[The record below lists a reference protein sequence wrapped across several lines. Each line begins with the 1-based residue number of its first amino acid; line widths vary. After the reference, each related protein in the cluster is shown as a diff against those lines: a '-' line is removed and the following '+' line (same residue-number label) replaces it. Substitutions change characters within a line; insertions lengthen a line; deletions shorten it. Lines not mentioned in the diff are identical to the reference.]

1 MTVYN
6 IKIKQSYVLKDVNPF
21 WNRNQAFLKYPYI
34 YLRIMYDCY
43 NLVLWNDLSM
53 TFYGAIN
60 VTREISP
67 KINLYYVFLLTKCFE
82 MPYMFFIYCLKLYEF
97 MQWAHYDK

>member
-21 WNRNQAFLKYPYI
+21 RNRNQAFLKYPYI

-53 TFYGAIN
+53 TFYGAIYQGDKPQN
-60 VTREISP
+60 HH
-67 KINLYYVFLLTKCFE
+67 LYYVFLLSKCFE

>member
-21 WNRNQAFLKYPYI
+21 RNRNQAFLKYPYI

-60 VTREISP
+60 HH
-67 KINLYYVFLLTKCFE
+67 LYYVFLLSKCFE